1 MLTTELCAHLSADF
15 NLQIPDKPAC
25 FTCTHAALDQW
36 EDTEKGTILVGSF
49 SKIIRTGFIYCVMPE
64 YQCTTMSCIIRIHP

>member
-36 EDTEKGTILVGSF
+36 EDTEKRNDSGWQFFKDPSGPVL
-49 SKIIRTGFIYCVMPE
+49 FIV
-64 YQCTTMSCIIRIHP
+64 